1 MNFYEDARFSRLD
14 KRKQKILIEI
24 AEKSKHASMEEL
36 LPQILQIN
44 QELNRRNMNFTK
56 EERALLMDIL
66 EESLSPDEKQKF
78 NLVKGFINS

>member
-1 MNFYEDARFSRLD
+1 MNFYEDPRFCRLD

-24 AEKSKHASMEEL
+24 AEKSSRYSMEEL

-56 EERALLMDIL
+56 EESALLMDII
-66 EESLSPDEKQKF
+66 EESLSPAEKQKF
-78 NLVKGFINS
+78 NMVKGFLS